1 MTAPWST
8 ETMESTHA
16 GPLGSV
22 DQVDPGQPVASVDTP
37 VDTLHPVVAT
47 WFERRFPGGPSAV
60 QCQSWPVV
68 AQGDDVLVAAP
79 TGSGK
84 TLAGFLVAIDRLVRA
99 AAVGA
104 PLVGTRVLY
113 VSPLKALAVDVH
125 HNLERPLAELAETA
139 RRLGYTLP
147 SLSIGVRTGD
157 TPAGERASLVAAP
170 PSILV
175 TTPESLAILLTTERG
190 RNALSTTETVIVDEV
205 HALVPDK
212 RGTHLALSLERLEAL
227 CLARSSRRPQRIG
240 LSATQR
246 PIEVAARFLSGVGA
260 GRRTTI
266 VDTTGPP
273 RCQAEIELLDTELG
287 AVTTAEHV
295 DDLVARLAA
304 RVAVHRTTLVFV
316 NTRRMA
322 ERLAHLLTQHLAD
335 GANPV
340 DADRVAAHHGSLSRH
355 RRLLVEGR
363 LRDGELSA
371 LVATGSLELGI
382 DIGPVDLVCQVGS
395 PRSIATFLQRVGR
408 SNHTVDGVPHGV
420 LYPTTRDE
428 LVECVALLA
437 AVRADDL
444 DRLHPPEAPL
454 DILAQHLVAEVAASG
469 ERSEAEL
476 AALVRRAA
484 PYASLSDESFAQV
497 IEALSEGIPTGR
509 GRRMAHLH
517 RDGVDGVLRP
527 RRGARLAALT
537 SGGAIP
543 ESGDYR
549 VVLDPEETTVGT
561 VNEDF
566 AVESMR
572 GDVFL
577 LGTHSWRIARVER
590 GVVRVVDANGAA
602 PTIPFWIG
610 EAPSRTDELSAWV
623 STVRS
628 LVARSLADADEVVPS
643 TDEQDVR
650 PATTPPCP
658 ATTPPWQGTAEQRS
672 GTVGP
677 RAAVYALEASCG
689 VSRPVA
695 EAVVAY
701 LATAHAQLGTVPT
714 TETIVVERCFD
725 EVDGAQLV
733 VHAPFGARVNRALGL
748 ALRKRF
754 CTTFDFEL
762 QAAATDDAV
771 LLSLGPQHS
780 FPVGDTFRLLRAATS
795 AEVLVQAVLTS
806 PLFATRWR
814 WTCSRALAILR
825 SRGGRPTPLAIQR
838 MEADDLQAAVFPALA
853 ACQEN
858 TPPGPVAVPDHVL
871 VAQTVHD
878 CLHEAMDVDGLRRL
892 LADIETEEVSV
903 WALDT
908 VEPSVLA
915 AEILHGRPYTFL
927 DDAPLEE
934 RRSRAVPTRRGLP
947 ADPRRLDRLDR
958 LDPAVVDRVR
968 SEAEPH
974 PATPDE
980 LHGVL
985 VDLVVMAAT
994 PSLAALYQRL
1004 AATGRAVSV
1013 RPGAPSE
1020 DQWWLAAER
1029 AAWVPLLWP
1038 GVAVHG
1044 RVRPVRS
1051 YDGREPVPPEDAD
1064 VAVADVV
1071 RGHLEVTGPVTVAEL
1086 VRRTALPTGRVR
1098 TGLAR
1103 LVAEGSAVR
1112 GTFDPRLGTADGPED
1127 EQWCSRRLLARIH
1140 AGSRHRRR
1148 FHAEPVS
1155 QQDFVRFLLRWQ
1167 HVAPE
1172 ARLSG
1177 PGGLRTVL
1185 EQLQGFEA
1193 PAAAWEAHL
1202 LPARLEEYDPAWL
1215 DALCLSGELTWG
1227 RFSGRAAGARR
1238 GAATPSG
1245 STPIAFAWRDDLT
1258 WLLAA
1263 MRGDQMPDRPET
1275 GPAAEL
1281 LASLETAGALFGAD
1295 LARRTGRLPGDVDA
1309 GLWDLVAR
1317 GLVTADSFA
1326 AVRHL
1331 LGSRGRRDPLARRR
1345 GGRTARARLAT
1356 PHGGAGRWSLVADPA
1371 APGSDPAAP
1380 GSDPADHRTS
1390 ETATEDVAEA
1400 VAEQLLARWGIVCW
1414 EVTRRETIALPWRT
1428 IVQAL
1433 RRLEARGTA
1442 TGGRFVAGLSGEQY
1456 ATPAAVS
1463 LLEVVRRSRADAGS
1477 TNPDG
1482 SDVTTVN
1489 ASDPLNVVGTLVP
1502 GVRTPAVRTRE
1513 VTYRAGVPDEGGVVS
1528 ASPGALRG
1536 QSPAPVRPG

>member
-1 MTAPWST
+1 M
-8 ETMESTHA
+8 
-16 GPLGSV
+16 
-22 DQVDPGQPVASVDTP
+22 DPNQPPATVDTTVVGPNP
-37 VDTLHPVVAT
+37 VDALHPIVAT
-47 WFERRFPGGPSAV
+47 WFEHRFPGGPSAV
-60 QCQSWPVV
+60 QCRSWP
-68 AQGDDVLVAAP
+68 AITQGDDVLVAAP

-99 AAVGA
+99 AAAGA
-104 PLVGTRVLY
+104 PLVGARVLY

-139 RRLGYTLP
+139 CRLGYTLP

-190 RNALSTTETVIVDEV
+190 RKALSTTETVIVDEV

-227 CLARSSRRPQRIG
+227 CLARSGRRPQRIG

-266 VDTTGPP
+266 VDTTVPP
-273 RCQAEIELLDTELG
+273 RCRAEIELLDTELG
-287 AVTTAEHV
+287 AVTAAEHV

-322 ERLAHLLTQHLAD
+322 ERLAHLLAEHLAD
-335 GANPV
+335 GATPV

-355 RRLLVEGR
+355 RRLLVEAR

-382 DIGPVDLVCQVGS
+382 DVGPVDLVCQVGS

-454 DILAQHLVAEVAASG
+454 DILAQHLVAEVAANG
-469 ERSEAEL
+469 ERTEAEL
-476 AALVRRAA
+476 AVLVRRAA

-497 IEALSEGIPTGR
+497 VETLSAGILTGR

-517 RDGVDGVLRP
+517 RDGVDGILRP

-549 VVLDPEETTVGT
+549 VVLDPEGTTVGT

-577 LGTHSWRIARVER
+577 LGTHSWRIARVEQ
-590 GVVRVVDANGAA
+590 GVVRVVDADGAA

-628 LVARSLADADEVVPS
+628 IVGQSLARADETAHS
-643 TDEQDVR
+643 TDEQDAR
-650 PATTPPCP
+650 SATTPPRQ
-658 ATTPPWQGTAEQRS
+658 AGMEQRP
-672 GTVGP
+672 GAVGP
-677 RAAVYALEASCG
+677 NAAVCALETSCG

-714 TETIVVERCFD
+714 TERIVVERCFD

-754 CTTFDFEL
+754 CATFDFEL

-780 FPVGDTFRLLRAATS
+780 FPLGDTFRLLRAATA

-814 WTCSRALAILR
+814 WTCSRALAVLR
-825 SRGGRPTPLAIQR
+825 FRGGRPTPLAIQR

-858 TPPGPVAVPDHVL
+858 TPPGPVAVPDHIL

-878 CLHEAMDVDGLRRL
+878 CLHEAMDADGLRHL
-892 LADIETEEVSV
+892 LADVETGEVSV

-934 RRSRAVPTRRGLP
+934 RRSRATSTRRGLP
-947 ADPRRLDRLDR
+947 TAPRSLDRLDR
-958 LDPAVVDRVR
+958 LDPVVVDRVR
-968 SEAEPH
+968 SDAAPH

-985 VDLVVMAAT
+985 VDLVAMAAT
-994 PSLAALYQRL
+994 PDLAMLYRRL
-1004 AATGRAVSV
+1004 ADTGRAASV
-1013 RPGAPSE
+1013 RPDAPSGDE
-1020 DQWWLAAER
+1020 WWVAAER

-1038 GVAVHG
+1038 GAAVDG
-1044 RVRPVRS
+1044 LVRPVRS

-1071 RGHLEVTGPVTVAEL
+1071 RGHLEVAGPVTVAEL
-1086 VRRTALPTGRVR
+1086 VCRTALSTGRVR

-1103 LVAEGSAVR
+1103 LAVEGSAVR

-1140 AGSRHRRR
+1140 AGSRDRRR
-1148 FHAEPVS
+1148 FHADPAS

-1177 PGGLRTVL
+1177 PGGLRAVL
-1185 EQLQGFEA
+1185 DQLQGFEA

-1227 RFSGRAAGARR
+1227 RFSGRSAGARR

-1245 STPIAFAWRDDLT
+1245 STPIAFAWRDDLA

-1263 MRGDQMPDRPET
+1263 MRDGQTPDRPKT

-1317 GLVTADSFA
+1317 GLATADNFA
-1326 AVRHL
+1326 AIRYL
-1331 LGSRGRRDPLARRR
+1331 LGSRRRDPLARRR
-1345 GGRTARARLAT
+1345 GSRTVQARLAT
-1356 PHGGAGRWSLVADPA
+1356 TRGNAGRWSLVDDPA
-1371 APGSDPAAP
+1371 TRGSEPA
-1380 GSDPADHRTS
+1380 GHGTS
-1390 ETATEDVAEA
+1390 ETATEDVAET

-1414 EVTRRETIALPWRT
+1414 EVTRREAIALPWRT

-1456 ATPAAVS
+1456 ATPAAVT
-1463 LLEVVRRSRADAGS
+1463 LLDAVRRSRAEAGS
-1477 TNPDG
+1477 ADPDD

-1502 GVRTPAVRTRE
+1502 GVRTPAVRTRQ
-1513 VTYRAGVPDEGGVVS
+1513 VTYRAGVPDDGGVVS
-1528 ASPGALRG
+1528 ASLGARRG
-1536 QSPAPVRPG
+1536 